1 MWLTLLGVVLA
12 LIGLLGSL
20 FIRPRRVWV
29 RARRSDGGTLVEVA
43 ALDRSGGGDLA
54 PVLSTVVDSLRPG
67 DDAAERPKEL
77 A

>member
-1 MWLTLLGVVLA
+1 
-12 LIGLLGSL
+12 
-20 FIRPRRVWV
+20 
-29 RARRSDGGTLVEVA
+29 VA